1 VPACELNL
9 TLSCF
14 HSREFVIEHVNSPLT
29 KRMHTWYKTI
39 APENEVTRLFA
50 KLKTSHDVINIIK
63 WLKRIH
69 LEIWRFCR
77 V

>member
-1 VPACELNL
+1 M
-9 TLSCF
+9 
-14 HSREFVIEHVNSPLT
+14 IEHANSPLT

-50 KLKTSHDVINIIK
+50 KLKKSHDVINIIK

-69 LEIWRFCR
+69 LEIWRFGDFVEFEKAGVWCA
-77 V
+77 VIDGKK